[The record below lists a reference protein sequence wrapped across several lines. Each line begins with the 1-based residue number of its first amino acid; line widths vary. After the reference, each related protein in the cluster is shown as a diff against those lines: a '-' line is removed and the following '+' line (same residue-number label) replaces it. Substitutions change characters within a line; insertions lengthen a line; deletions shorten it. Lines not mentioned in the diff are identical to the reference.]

1 MTVAAV
7 PATTDEGSPETRY
20 ALVAAGETT
29 MPVCVPPIVFLTV
42 SVTVMDC
49 AAAVFNLAEKLWTPL
64 SLLTNV

>member
-20 ALVAAGETT
+20 ALVGAGETT
-29 MPVCVPPIVFLTV
+29 MPVCVPGLVFFTV
-42 SVTVMDC
+42 SVAVMDC
-49 AAAVFNLAEKLWTPL
+49 VAAVFNHAEKLWTPL